1 MRTFRTFI
9 AVLLALSVM
18 FLPRAASMA
27 APAPQAAAQTA
38 VVDCDHHQHGHASHQ
53 KSPPANDHCL
63 ALVNCGLCCVTLT
76 GVGVVLRLPTK
87 PSGKP
92 VPDAVIV
99 RTRVDM
105 GPDGMADMVSPVAL
119 VHSEKPGVYALKTD
133 LPMAGRYLV
142 SIAAKVQG
150 EPETVVGKVIIKA
163 VKYPFSSRSR
173 RH

>member
-1 MRTFRTFI
+1 MRKI
-9 AVLLALSVM
+9 V
-18 FLPRAASMA
+18 MA
-27 APAPQAAAQTA
+27 AAIAATVSMVSGAA
-38 VVDCDHHQHGHASHQ
+38 LAGGADYAFDPVSPEIKKGDDVVVA
-53 KSPPANDHCL
+53 
-63 ALVNCGLCCVTLT
+63 
-76 GVGVVLRLPTK
+76 LRLTHK

-163 VKYPFSSRSR
+163 VK
-173 RH
+173 